1 MTVPPKTLCLHRT
14 LTLKNAGAI
23 ARKVLRHPA
32 LQRQDCQKPART
44 ASYEYMD
51 FRAAAEIVPPDVQM
65 CRNAGFYQAKLNL
78 YLRPNNFMYTF
89 ISGSYGG

>member
-1 MTVPPKTLCLHRT
+1 MHRT

-23 ARKVLRHPA
+23 ARKVPRHPA
-32 LQRQDCQKPART
+32 LQRQDCQKLART

-51 FRAAAEIVPPDVQM
+51 FHAAAEIVFPDVQKR
-65 CRNAGFYQAKLNL
+65 RNAGFYRLKLNL
-78 YLRPNNFMYTF
+78 DLRPGNFMYTF